1 MWISRLNDSGGGF
14 LCCTGWLG
22 VDGLIAVQV
31 LGDGLHAAV
40 EVVLQRFDTW
50 LDRFLFGE
58 PQQLPMVILRKLAQP
73 HGGKIETQEALFFVQ
88 AFFNQTHQ
96 ALVVSLVWLGQRCR
110 TLWAELVHPQYN
122 GLTVAEVLELEQA
135 EMMPMPTAFDGYVER
150 TVRVSSTCL
159 ISVARNR
166 YSVPCERVGQWVSSR
181 LYPSRIVV
189 IADETVIASHERL
202 FDRDQ
207 VGFDWQHYIPL
218 IERKPG
224 ALRNGAPFADLPKP
238 LQLLKR
244 GLRRHTNGDRIMMQ
258 VLAAVPIAGLE
269 PVLVAVELVLES
281 GSLSADHILNVVA
294 RLTSTAPPPCVET
307 SLQLKVAPVAN
318 TARYD
323 RLRTTDEENRNA

>member
-1 MWISRLNDSGGGF
+1 ML
-14 LCCTGWLG
+14 
-22 VDGLIAVQV
+22 AP
-31 LGDGLHAAV
+31 
-40 EVVLQRFDTW
+40 
-50 LDRFLFGE
+50 GE
-58 PQQLPMVILRKLAQP
+58 K
-73 HGGKIETQEALFFVQ
+73 K
-88 AFFNQTHQ
+88 THR
-96 ALVVSLVWLGQRCR
+96 AYVW
-110 TLWAELVHPQYN
+110 AY
-122 GLTVAEVLELEQA
+122 
-135 EMMPMPTAFDGYVER
+135 
-150 TVRVSSTCL
+150 SSTPFSAL
-159 ISVARNR
+159 KAVV
-166 YSVPCERVGQWVSSR
+166 YERVGQWVSSR

-189 IADETVIASHERL
+189 IADETVVASHERL

-207 VGFDWQHYIPL
+207 VSFDWHHYIPL

-238 LQLLKR
+238 LRLLKR
-244 GLRRHTNGDRIMMQ
+244 GLRRHTGGDRIMMQ

-323 RLRTTDEENRNA
+323 RLVRAMNEENRNA

>member
-1 MWISRLNDSGGGF
+1 M
-14 LCCTGWLG
+14 
-22 VDGLIAVQV
+22 
-31 LGDGLHAAV
+31 
-40 EVVLQRFDTW
+40 
-50 LDRFLFGE
+50 
-58 PQQLPMVILRKLAQP
+58 
-73 HGGKIETQEALFFVQ
+73 
-88 AFFNQTHQ
+88 
-96 ALVVSLVWLGQRCR
+96 
-110 TLWAELVHPQYN
+110 
-122 GLTVAEVLELEQA
+122 
-135 EMMPMPTAFDGYVER
+135 
-150 TVRVSSTCL
+150 
-159 ISVARNR
+159 ARNR

-207 VGFDWQHYIPL
+207 ISFDWQHYIPL

-238 LQLLKR
+238 LRLLKR
-244 GLRRHTNGDRIMMQ
+244 GLRRHTHGDRIMMQ

-281 GSLSADHILNVVA
+281 GSLSAEHILNVLA

-323 RLRTTDEENRNA
+323 RLRTADEENRNA